1 MGFVSVKITIV
12 LQEVNPYEYEI
23 EARGD
28 SDVNDV
34 KHAQAEVTK
43 ATAIQT
49 PPPKHFIGQSNYAS
63 PVKKSSDF
71 IDSVEKNQRNG
82 SDCNSNNAVYRYVQ
96 VKPTL
101 CDDQLILYLQSFHDN
116 IVL

>member
-23 EARGD
+23 EARSD

-49 PPPKHFIGQSNYAS
+49 PPPKHFIGQRITCQEKFRLYRFSLE
-63 PVKKSSDF
+63 KS
-71 IDSVEKNQRNG
+71 EKWTR
-82 SDCNSNNAVYRYVQ
+82 
-96 VKPTL
+96 
-101 CDDQLILYLQSFHDN
+101 LQQ
-116 IVL
+116 